1 MLFHKILDTTQQG
14 VDMLKSALMS
24 LAIIISAMPAMNAYS
39 ATSQEL
45 FSEPK
50 EVKETKNE
58 LRHFTPVQLITAI
71 DDKNIQSKEVK
82 GKLTRTN
89 YELPP
94 SYTPAHLINNYKN
107 QLKALNAEII
117 FECEQASCGSEEKL
131 GKFIKPLYTI
141 SKSSPSLITA
151 YITLP
156 KKQVHVSI
164 YAAGWQRATNVEI
177 DIIEVIDE
185 PLDLVT
191 TNQSYLSQEVSE
203 IAVTDNSK
211 KDEKNSADHPMLTRI
226 PGAYIDEYTTHSFGQ
241 IAVLIG
247 KNGKKFETKM
257 LDGKITDIGYNLPRT
272 YSEYEINANYQNAL
286 TRLGFKEVYACTGE
300 LCGRKT
306 EMYNALKLLMSNGR
320 DDSQFYRL
328 YKLDRPEGNVYVMVY
343 VIGFVGNL
351 AAEIRIIE
359 ETTLNNNRVGID
371 LQGLTDEIAKTGHV
385 ALDGLLFKYDS
396 DELLPEAYAI
406 VEVVAQYLQTHPKQL
421 FYVVGHS
428 DDQGSQAYNQTLS
441 EKRATAIKTRL
452 IKQFSISAQQVEA
465 KGVGEYSPIAN
476 NLDEAGQK
484 QNRRVELVIRS
495 DNK

>member
-1 MLFHKILDTTQQG
+1 
-14 VDMLKSALMS
+14 MLKPALMS
-24 LAIIISAMPAMNAYS
+24 LTIIMATIPAMNAYS
-39 ATSQEL
+39 ATSQAL

-58 LRHFTPVQLITAI
+58 LRHFTPVQLITSI
-71 DDKNIQSKEVK
+71 DDKNIQSKEIK

-107 QLKALNAEII
+107 QFKTLNASIL
-117 FECEQASCGSEEKL
+117 FECEQTSCGNEDRL
-131 GKFIKPLYTI
+131 HRFLKPLNTT
-141 SKSSPSLITA
+141 SKKSPALITA

-156 KKQVHVSI
+156 KKQIYVSI
-164 YAAGWQRATNVEI
+164 YAASWARYTNLEI
-177 DIIEVIDE
+177 DIIEVLDE

-226 PGAYIDEYTTHSFGQ
+226 PGAYIDEYTSHSFGQ
-241 IAVLIG
+241 TVVLIG

-257 LDGKITDIGYNLPRT
+257 LDGKITDIGYVLPRT

-286 TRLGFKEVYACTGE
+286 TKLGFNEVYACTAE
-300 LCGRKT
+300 RCGRKT
-306 EMYNALKLLMSNGR
+306 EMYDALKLLMSNGM

-343 VIGFVGNL
+343 VIGYDRRL
-351 AAEIRIIE
+351 SAEVRIIE

-396 DELLPEAYAI
+396 DELLPEAYPI

-441 EKRATAIKTRL
+441 EKRAAAIKTRL
-452 IKQFSISAQQVEA
+452 IKQFSIAAQQVEA

>member
-1 MLFHKILDTTQQG
+1 
-14 VDMLKSALMS
+14 MLKSALIS
-24 LAIIISAMPAMNAYS
+24 LAVVMAAMPAMNAYS
-39 ATSQEL
+39 ATTQEL

-50 EVKETKNE
+50 DIKEVESE
-58 LRHFTPVQLITAI
+58 LRHFTPVQLITSI
-71 DDKNIQSKEVK
+71 EDKNILSKEVK
-82 GKLTRTN
+82 GKLIRTN

-107 QLKALNAEII
+107 QLNALNAEIL
-117 FECEQASCGSEEKL
+117 FECEQASCGNERKL
-131 GKFIKPLYTI
+131 SSFISPLKNV
-141 SKSSPSLITA
+141 SSSSPSLITA
-151 YITLP
+151 HITLP
-156 KKQVHVSI
+156 KKQVYISI
-164 YAAGWQRATNVEI
+164 YAISWQGATNLEL

-191 TNQSYLSQEVSE
+191 ANQSYLSQEVSE
-203 IAVTDNSK
+203 IAVKDNSD

-226 PGAYIDEYTTHSFGQ
+226 PGAHINTYITHGFNQTT
-241 IAVLIG
+241 VLVG
-247 KNGKKFETKM
+247 DNYKTQE
-257 LDGKITDIGYNLPRT
+257 LEGKITDIAYELPRT
-272 YSEYEINANYQNAL
+272 YSEYEIDANYQQAL
-286 TRLGFKEVYACTGE
+286 TKLGFNEVYVCSGKQ
-300 LCGRKT
+300 CGD
-306 EMYNALKLLMSNGR
+306 ESKLIDKISLISPIGFEEN
-320 DDSQFYRL
+320 QFYRL
-328 YKLDRPEGNVYVMVY
+328 FKLEQTKGNVYAMVY
-343 VIGFVGNL
+343 VIGFPGRLSAQV
-351 AAEIRIIE
+351 RIIE
-359 ETTLNNNRVGID
+359 ETTLNNDRVGID

-396 DELLPEAYAI
+396 DELLPEAYPI
-406 VEVVAQYLQTHPKQL
+406 VEIVAQYLQTHPKQL

-476 NLDEAGQK
+476 NFDDAGQK

>member
-14 VDMLKSALMS
+14 VDMLKPALMS
-24 LAIIISAMPAMNAYS
+24 LAVIMAMMPAMNAYS

-50 EVKETKNE
+50 EVKDTKSE

-71 DDKNIQSKEVK
+71 DDQNIQSKEVK
-82 GKLTRTN
+82 GKLIRTN
-89 YELPP
+89 YELLP

-117 FECEQASCGSEEKL
+117 FECEQASCGHERKL
-131 GKFIKPLYTI
+131 SSFISPLINI
-141 SKSSPSLITA
+141 SSSSPSLITA
-151 YITLP
+151 HITLP
-156 KKQVHVSI
+156 KKQVYVSI
-164 YAAGWQRATNVEI
+164 YAISWQNATNLEL
-177 DIIEVIDE
+177 DIIEVIAE
-185 PLDLVT
+185 PLDLVA
-191 TNQSYLSQEVSE
+191 TNQGYLSQAVSE
-203 IAVTDNSK
+203 ITVKDNSD
-211 KDEKNSADHPMLTRI
+211 KDTKNSADHPMLSRI
-226 PGAYIDEYTTHSFGQ
+226 PGAYIQKYITHGFNQAS
-241 IAVLIG
+241 VLVGDNYKTLELEG
-247 KNGKKFETKM
+247 KV
-257 LDGKITDIGYNLPRT
+257 TDIAYILPRT
-272 YSEYEINANYQNAL
+272 YSEFEIDANYHNAL
-286 TRLGFKEVYACTGE
+286 TKLGFSEVYTCLGKACGNEDTLE
-300 LCGRKT
+300 TKIALQSAIGR
-306 EMYNALKLLMSNGR
+306 EEN
-320 DDSQFYRL
+320 QFYRL
-328 YKLDRPEGNVYVMVY
+328 YKLDRAEGNVYAMVY
-343 VIGFVGNL
+343 VIGFSGQL
-351 AAEIRIIE
+351 SAEIRIIE

-396 DELLPEAYAI
+396 DELLPEAYPI

-452 IKQFSISAQQVEA
+452 IKQFSIAAQQVEA

-495 DNK
+495 DSK

>member
-14 VDMLKSALMS
+14 VDMLKPALMS
-24 LAIIISAMPAMNAYS
+24 LAIIIAAMPAMNAYS

-50 EVKETKNE
+50 EVKDTKNE

-107 QLKALNAEII
+107 QLNALNAEII
-117 FECEQASCGSEEKL
+117 FECEQASCGSEDKL
-131 GKFIKPLYTI
+131 QQFIKPLETN
-141 SKSSPSLITA
+141 SRKSPSVLTAKITS
-151 YITLP
+151 P
-156 KKQVHVSI
+156 KKQIYVSI
-164 YAAGWQRATNVEI
+164 YAASWARYTNLEL
-177 DIIEVIDE
+177 DIIEVTDE

-191 TNQSYLSQEVSE
+191 TNQGYLSQEVSD
-203 IAVTDNSK
+203 IAVNDNSN

-226 PGAYIDEYTTHSFGQ
+226 PGAYINEYTSHSFGQ

-257 LDGKITDIGYNLPRT
+257 LDGKITDIGYVLPRT

-286 TRLGFKEVYACTGE
+286 TKLGFNEVYACTGKQ
-300 LCGRKT
+300 CGKKT
-306 EMYNALKLLMSNGR
+306 EMYDALKLLMSNGM

-343 VIGFVGNL
+343 VIGYYGQL
-351 AAEIRIIE
+351 SAEIRIIE
-359 ETTLNNNRVGID
+359 ETTLNNNRVDID

-396 DELLPEAYAI
+396 DELLPEAYPI

>member
-1 MLFHKILDTTQQG
+1 
-14 VDMLKSALMS
+14 MS
-24 LAIIISAMPAMNAYS
+24 LAVIMAMMPAMNALS

-50 EVKETKNE
+50 EVKDTKSE

-71 DDKNIQSKEVK
+71 DDQNIQSKEVK

-117 FECEQASCGSEEKL
+117 FECEQATCGHERKL
-131 GKFIKPLYTI
+131 SSFISPLTNI
-141 SKSSPSLITA
+141 SSSLPSLITA
-151 YITLP
+151 HITLP
-156 KKQVHVSI
+156 QKQVYVSI
-164 YAAGWQRATNVEI
+164 YAIGWQNATNLEL

-191 TNQSYLSQEVSE
+191 TNQGYLSQAVSE
-203 IAVTDNSK
+203 ITVKDNSD
-211 KDEKNSADHPMLTRI
+211 KDAKNSADHPMLSRV
-226 PGAYIDEYTTHSFGQ
+226 PGAYIQEYITHGFNQ
-241 IAVLIG
+241 TIVLAGDNDKTLELEG
-247 KNGKKFETKM
+247 KV
-257 LDGKITDIGYNLPRT
+257 TDISYLLPRT
-272 YSEYEINANYQNAL
+272 YSEFEIDANYLHAL
-286 TRLGFKEVYACTGE
+286 TKLGFTEVYNCIGKT
-300 LCGRKT
+300 CGDEDKLKT
-306 EMYNALKLLMSNGR
+306 KIALHSAIGSEE
-320 DDSQFYRL
+320 SQFYRL
-328 YKLDRPEGNVYVMVY
+328 YKLDRAEGVGDVYAMVY
-343 VIGFVGNL
+343 VIGFSGRL
-351 AAEIRIIE
+351 SAEIRIIE

-371 LQGLTDEIAKTGHV
+371 LQGLTDEITKTGHV

-396 DELLPEAYAI
+396 DELLPEAYPI

-441 EKRATAIKTRL
+441 EKRATAIKNRL
-452 IKQFSISAQQVEA
+452 IKQFSIAAQQVEA

-476 NLDEAGQK
+476 NLDKAGQQ

>member
-1 MLFHKILDTTQQG
+1 
-14 VDMLKSALMS
+14 MLKPALMS

-39 ATSQEL
+39 ATTHEL

-50 EVKETKNE
+50 EVKKTENE
-58 LRHFTPVQLITAI
+58 LRHFTPVQLITSI
-71 DDKNIQSKEVK
+71 EDKKIFSKEVK

-107 QLKALNAEII
+107 QLNALNAEIL
-117 FECEQASCGSEEKL
+117 FECEQASCGDEDKL
-131 GKFIKPLYTI
+131 QQFIKPLETN
-141 SKSSPSLITA
+141 SRKSPSVLTAKITS
-151 YITLP
+151 P
-156 KKQVHVSI
+156 KKQVYVSI
-164 YAAGWQRATNVEI
+164 YAASWARYTNLEL
-177 DIIEVIDE
+177 DIVEVIDE

-191 TNQSYLSQEVSE
+191 TNQGYLSQEVSE
-203 IAVTDNSK
+203 IAVKDNSN

-226 PGAYIDEYTTHSFGQ
+226 PGAYIDEYTTHSFGE
-241 IAVLIG
+241 IAVLVG
-247 KNGKKFETKM
+247 KNGSKLETLI
-257 LDGKITDIGYNLPRT
+257 LDGKITDIGYVLPRT
-272 YSEYEINANYQNAL
+272 YSEYEINANYQHAL
-286 TRLGFKEVYACTGE
+286 NKLGFNEVYACTGKQ
-300 LCGRKT
+300 CGKKT
-306 EMYNALKLLMSNGR
+306 EMYDALKLLMSNGM

-328 YKLDRPEGNVYVMVY
+328 YKLERPEGNVYVMVY
-343 VIGFVGNL
+343 VIGYSSRL
-351 AAEIRIIE
+351 SAEVRIIE
-359 ETTLNNNRVGID
+359 ETTLNNDRVGID

-396 DELLPEAYAI
+396 DELLPEAYPI
-406 VEVVAQYLQTHPKQL
+406 VELVAQYLQTHPKQL

-441 EKRATAIKTRL
+441 EKRATAIKSRL

-476 NLDEAGQK
+476 NFDDAGQK

>member
-1 MLFHKILDTTQQG
+1 
-14 VDMLKSALMS
+14 MS
-24 LAIIISAMPAMNAYS
+24 LAVIMATMPAMNAFS
-39 ATSQEL
+39 ATTQEL

-50 EVKETKNE
+50 EVKDTKSE

-71 DDKNIQSKEVK
+71 DGKNILSKEMK
-82 GKLTRTN
+82 GKLIRTN
-89 YELPP
+89 YKLSP
-94 SYTPAHLINNYKN
+94 SYTPAHLINNYKK
-107 QLKALNAEII
+107 QLNALNAEII
-117 FECEQASCGSEEKL
+117 FECEQATCGKEDRLHSFL
-131 GKFIKPLYTI
+131 KPLDTI
-141 SKSSPSLITA
+141 SKKSPALITA

-156 KKQVHVSI
+156 KKQVYVSL
-164 YAAGWQRATNVEI
+164 YAAGWQNATNVEL
-177 DIIEVIDE
+177 DIIEIIDE

-191 TNQSYLSQEVSE
+191 TNQGYLSEKVSE

-211 KDEKNSADHPMLTRI
+211 KDEDNSADHPMLTRI
-226 PGAYIDEYTTHSFGQ
+226 PGAYIAKYTTHSFGQ

-247 KNGKKFETKM
+247 KNGKKLETKV
-257 LDGKITDIGYNLPRT
+257 LDGKITDIGYRLPRT
-272 YSEYEINANYQNAL
+272 YSEYEVNANYQNAL
-286 TRLGFKEVYACTGE
+286 TKLGFSEVFACTGKQ
-300 LCGRKT
+300 CGKKT
-306 EMYNALKLLMSNGR
+306 EMYNALTLLMSNGI

-343 VIGFVGNL
+343 VIGYVGAL
-351 AAEIRIIE
+351 YAEIRIIE

-396 DELLPEAYAI
+396 DELLPEAYPI

-441 EKRATAIKTRL
+441 EKRAIAIKTRL
-452 IKQFSISAQQVEA
+452 IKQFSIAAQQVEA

-484 QNRRVELVIRS
+484 LNRRVELVIRS
-495 DNK
+495 DSK

>member
-14 VDMLKSALMS
+14 VEMLKPVLMS
-24 LAIIISAMPAMNAYS
+24 LAVTIAVMPAMNAYS

-50 EVKETKNE
+50 EVKDTKNE

-117 FECEQASCGSEEKL
+117 FECEQASCGDERKL
-131 GKFIKPLYTI
+131 SSFISPLTNI
-141 SKSSPSLITA
+141 SSSLPSLITA
-151 YITLP
+151 HITLP
-156 KKQVHVSI
+156 KKQVYVSI
-164 YAAGWQRATNVEI
+164 YAISWQNATNLEL
-177 DIIEVIDE
+177 DIIEVIAE
-185 PLDLVT
+185 PLDLVA
-191 TNQSYLSQEVSE
+191 TNQSYLSQAVSE
-203 IAVTDNSK
+203 ITVKDNSD
-211 KDEKNSADHPMLTRI
+211 KDTKNSADHPMLSRVA
-226 PGAYIDEYTTHSFGQ
+226 GAYIQEYMTHGFNQ
-241 IAVLIG
+241 TMVLAGDNYKTLELEG
-247 KNGKKFETKM
+247 KV
-257 LDGKITDIGYNLPRT
+257 TDITYILPRT
-272 YSEYEINANYQNAL
+272 YSEFEIDANYHNAL
-286 TRLGFKEVYACTGE
+286 TKLGFTEVYTCLGKE
-300 LCGRKT
+300 CGNEDTLETKI
-306 EMYNALKLLMSNGR
+306 ALHSAIGR
-320 DDSQFYRL
+320 EENQFYRL
-328 YKLDRPEGNVYVMVY
+328 YKLERAEGNVYAMVY
-343 VIGFVGNL
+343 VIGFSGRL
-351 AAEIRIIE
+351 SAEIRIIE
-359 ETTLNNNRVGID
+359 ETILNNNRVGID

-396 DELLPEAYAI
+396 DELLPEAYPI

>member
-1 MLFHKILDTTQQG
+1 
-14 VDMLKSALMS
+14 MLKPVL
-24 LAIIISAMPAMNAYS
+24 ISFAVIMTTMPAMNAYS
-39 ATSQEL
+39 ATTQEL

-50 EVKETKNE
+50 DVKEVKNE
-58 LRHFTPVQLITAI
+58 LRHFTPVQLITSI
-71 DDKNIQSKEVK
+71 EDNKILSKEVK
-82 GKLTRTN
+82 GKLIRTN

-107 QLKALNAEII
+107 QLKALNTNIL
-117 FECEQASCGSEEKL
+117 FECEQESCGSEEKL
-131 GKFIKPLYTI
+131 AKFIKPLYTI

-156 KKQVHVSI
+156 KKQVYVSI
-164 YAAGWQRATNVEI
+164 YAAGWQRATSVEI
-177 DIIEVIDE
+177 DIIEVIEE

-191 TNQSYLSQEVSE
+191 TDQNYLSQEVSE
-203 IAVTDNSK
+203 ITVKDNSQ
-211 KDEKNSADHPMLTRI
+211 KDTKNSADHPMLSRI
-226 PGAYIDEYTTHSFGQ
+226 PGAFIQKYITHGFNQAS
-241 IAVLIG
+241 VLVG
-247 KNGKKFETKM
+247 DNYKTME
-257 LDGKITDIGYNLPRT
+257 LEGKITDIAYILPRT
-272 YSEYEINANYQNAL
+272 YSEFEIDTNYQHAL
-286 TRLGFKEVYACTGE
+286 TKLGFTEVYACLGNS
-300 LCGRKT
+300 CG
-306 EMYNALKLLMSNGR
+306 
-320 DDSQFYRL
+320 DDSKLERKIALLATIGFDENQFYRL
-328 YKLDRPEGNVYVMVY
+328 YKLDRAEGNVYAMVY
-343 VIGFVGNL
+343 VIGFPGQL
-351 AAEIRIIE
+351 SAEIRIIE

-396 DELLPEAYAI
+396 DELLPEAYPI

-441 EKRATAIKTRL
+441 EKRATAIKSRL

-476 NLDEAGQK
+476 NLDENGQK

>member
-1 MLFHKILDTTQQG
+1 
-14 VDMLKSALMS
+14 MLKPVL
-24 LAIIISAMPAMNAYS
+24 ISFAVIMTAMPAMNAYS
-39 ATSQEL
+39 ATTQEL

-50 EVKETKNE
+50 DVKEVKNE
-58 LRHFTPVQLITAI
+58 LRHFTPVQLITSI
-71 DDKNIQSKEVK
+71 EDNKIISKEVK
-82 GKLTRTN
+82 GKLIRTN

-107 QLKALNAEII
+107 QLNALNTNIL
-117 FECEQASCGSEEKL
+117 FECEQASCGNEDKL
-131 GKFIKPLYTI
+131 VKFIKPLNDI
-141 SKSSPSLITA
+141 SDGSPSLITA

-156 KKQVHVSI
+156 KKQVYVSI
-164 YAAGWQRATNVEI
+164 YAAGRKRATNLEI
-177 DIIEVIDE
+177 DIIEVIEE

-191 TNQSYLSQEVSE
+191 TDQNYLSQEVSE
-203 IAVTDNSK
+203 ITVKDNSQ
-211 KDEKNSADHPMLTRI
+211 KDTKNSADHPMLSRI
-226 PGAYIDEYTTHSFGQ
+226 PGAYIQKYITHGFNQAS
-241 IAVLIG
+241 VLVG
-247 KNGKKFETKM
+247 DNYKTME
-257 LDGKITDIGYNLPRT
+257 LEGKITDIAYILPRT
-272 YSEYEINANYQNAL
+272 YSEFEIDTNYQHAL
-286 TRLGFKEVYACTGE
+286 TKLGFTEVYACLGNS
-300 LCGRKT
+300 CG
-306 EMYNALKLLMSNGR
+306 
-320 DDSQFYRL
+320 DDSKLERKIALLATIGFDENQFYRL
-328 YKLDRPEGNVYVMVY
+328 YKLDRAEGNVYAMVY
-343 VIGFVGNL
+343 VIGFPGQL
-351 AAEIRIIE
+351 SAEIRIIE

-396 DELLPEAYAI
+396 DELLPEAYPI

-476 NLDEAGQK
+476 NLDENGQK

>member
-1 MLFHKILDTTQQG
+1 LDTLFQQG
-14 VDMLKSALMS
+14 VDMLKPVL
-24 LAIIISAMPAMNAYS
+24 ISFAVIMTAMPAMNAYA
-39 ATSQEL
+39 ATTQEL

-50 EVKETKNE
+50 DVKEVKNE
-58 LRHFTPVQLITAI
+58 LRHFTPVQLITSI
-71 DDKNIQSKEVK
+71 EDNKILSKEVK
-82 GKLTRTN
+82 GKLIRTN

-107 QLKALNAEII
+107 QLKALNTNIL
-117 FECEQASCGSEEKL
+117 FECEQASCGNEDKL
-131 GKFIKPLYTI
+131 VKFIKPLNDI
-141 SKSSPSLITA
+141 SDGSPSLITA

-156 KKQVHVSI
+156 KKQVYVSI
-164 YAAGWQRATNVEI
+164 YAAGRKRATNLEI
-177 DIIEVIDE
+177 DIIEVIEE

-191 TNQSYLSQEVSE
+191 TDQNYLSQEVSE
-203 IAVTDNSK
+203 ITVKDNSQ
-211 KDEKNSADHPMLTRI
+211 KDTKNSADHPMLSRI
-226 PGAYIDEYTTHSFGQ
+226 PGAYIQKYITHGFNQAS
-241 IAVLIG
+241 VLVG
-247 KNGKKFETKM
+247 DNYKTME
-257 LDGKITDIGYNLPRT
+257 LEGKITDIAYILPRT
-272 YSEYEINANYQNAL
+272 YSEFEIDTNYQHAL
-286 TRLGFKEVYACTGE
+286 TKLGFTEVYACLGNS
-300 LCGRKT
+300 CG
-306 EMYNALKLLMSNGR
+306 
-320 DDSQFYRL
+320 DDSKLERKIALLATIGFDENQFYRL
-328 YKLDRPEGNVYVMVY
+328 YKLDRAEGNVYAMVY
-343 VIGFVGNL
+343 VIGFPGQL
-351 AAEIRIIE
+351 SAEIRIIE

-396 DELLPEAYAI
+396 DELLPEAYPI

-441 EKRATAIKTRL
+441 EKRATAIKSRL

-476 NLDEAGQK
+476 NLDENGQK

>member
-1 MLFHKILDTTQQG
+1 
-14 VDMLKSALMS
+14 MLKPVL
-24 LAIIISAMPAMNAYS
+24 ISFAVIMTAMPAMNAYS
-39 ATSQEL
+39 ATTQEL

-50 EVKETKNE
+50 DVKEVKNE
-58 LRHFTPVQLITAI
+58 LRHFTPVQLITSI
-71 DDKNIQSKEVK
+71 EDNKILSKEVK
-82 GKLTRTN
+82 GKLIRTN

-94 SYTPAHLINNYKN
+94 SYMPAHLINNYKN
-107 QLKALNAEII
+107 QLKALNTNIL
-117 FECEQASCGSEEKL
+117 FECEQASCGNEDKL
-131 GKFIKPLYTI
+131 VKFIKPLNDI
-141 SKSSPSLITA
+141 SDGSPSLITA

-156 KKQVHVSI
+156 KKQVYVSI
-164 YAAGWQRATNVEI
+164 YAAGRKRATNLEI
-177 DIIEVIDE
+177 DIIEVIEE

-191 TNQSYLSQEVSE
+191 TDQNYLSQEVSE
-203 IAVTDNSK
+203 ITVKDNSQ
-211 KDEKNSADHPMLTRI
+211 KDTKNSADHPMLSRI
-226 PGAYIDEYTTHSFGQ
+226 PGAYIQKYITHGFNQAS
-241 IAVLIG
+241 VLVG
-247 KNGKKFETKM
+247 DNYKTME
-257 LDGKITDIGYNLPRT
+257 LEGKITDIAYILPRT
-272 YSEYEINANYQNAL
+272 YSEFEINTNYQHAL
-286 TRLGFKEVYACTGE
+286 TKLGFTEVYACLGNS
-300 LCGRKT
+300 CG
-306 EMYNALKLLMSNGR
+306 
-320 DDSQFYRL
+320 DDSKLERKIALLATIGFDENQFYRL
-328 YKLDRPEGNVYVMVY
+328 YKLDRAEGNVYAMVY
-343 VIGFVGNL
+343 VIGFPGQL
-351 AAEIRIIE
+351 SAEIRIIE

-396 DELLPEAYAI
+396 DELLPEAYPI

-476 NLDEAGQK
+476 NLDENGQK

>member
-1 MLFHKILDTTQQG
+1 
-14 VDMLKSALMS
+14 MLKPALMS
-24 LAIIISAMPAMNAYS
+24 LTIIMATIPAMNAYS
-39 ATSQEL
+39 ATSQAL

-58 LRHFTPVQLITAI
+58 LRHFTPVQLITSI
-71 DDKNIQSKEVK
+71 DDKNIQSKEIK
-82 GKLTRTN
+82 DKLTRTN

-107 QLKALNAEII
+107 QFKTLNASIL
-117 FECEQASCGSEEKL
+117 FECEQTSCGNEDRL
-131 GKFIKPLYTI
+131 HRFLKPLNTT
-141 SKSSPSLITA
+141 SKKSPALITA

-156 KKQVHVSI
+156 KKQIYVSI
-164 YAAGWQRATNVEI
+164 YAASWARYTNLEI
-177 DIIEVIDE
+177 DIIEVLDE

-191 TNQSYLSQEVSE
+191 TNQSYLSQEVSD

-226 PGAYIDEYTTHSFGQ
+226 PGAYIDEYTSHSFGQ
-241 IAVLIG
+241 TAVLIG

-257 LDGKITDIGYNLPRT
+257 LDGKITDIGYVLPRT

-286 TRLGFKEVYACTGE
+286 TKLGFNEVYACTAE

-306 EMYNALKLLMSNGR
+306 EMYDALKLLMSNGM

-343 VIGFVGNL
+343 VIGYDRRL
-351 AAEIRIIE
+351 SAEVRIIE

-396 DELLPEAYAI
+396 DELLPEAYPI

-452 IKQFSISAQQVEA
+452 IKQFSIAAQQVEA

>member
-1 MLFHKILDTTQQG
+1 
-14 VDMLKSALMS
+14 MLKPVL
-24 LAIIISAMPAMNAYS
+24 ISFAVIMTAMPAMNAYS
-39 ATSQEL
+39 ATTQEL

-50 EVKETKNE
+50 DVKEVKNE
-58 LRHFTPVQLITAI
+58 LRHFTPVQLITSI
-71 DDKNIQSKEVK
+71 EDNKIISKEVK
-82 GKLTRTN
+82 GKLIRTN

-107 QLKALNAEII
+107 QLKALNTNIL
-117 FECEQASCGSEEKL
+117 FECEQASCGNEDKL
-131 GKFIKPLYTI
+131 VKFIKPLNDI
-141 SKSSPSLITA
+141 SDGSPSLITA

-156 KKQVHVSI
+156 KKQVYVSI
-164 YAAGWQRATNVEI
+164 YAAGRKRATNLEI
-177 DIIEVIDE
+177 DIIEVIEE

-191 TNQSYLSQEVSE
+191 TDQNYLSQEVSE
-203 IAVTDNSK
+203 ITVKDNSQ
-211 KDEKNSADHPMLTRI
+211 KDTKNSADHPMLSRI
-226 PGAYIDEYTTHSFGQ
+226 PGAYIQKYITHGFNQAS
-241 IAVLIG
+241 VLVG
-247 KNGKKFETKM
+247 DNYKTME
-257 LDGKITDIGYNLPRT
+257 LEGKITDIAYILPRT
-272 YSEYEINANYQNAL
+272 YSEFEINTNYQHAL
-286 TRLGFKEVYACTGE
+286 TKLGFTEVYACLGNS
-300 LCGRKT
+300 CG
-306 EMYNALKLLMSNGR
+306 
-320 DDSQFYRL
+320 DDSKLERKIALLATIGFDENQFYRL
-328 YKLDRPEGNVYVMVY
+328 YKLDRAEGNVYAMVY
-343 VIGFVGNL
+343 VIGFPGQL
-351 AAEIRIIE
+351 SAEIRIIE

-396 DELLPEAYAI
+396 DELLPEAYPI

-476 NLDEAGQK
+476 NLDENGQK

>member
-1 MLFHKILDTTQQG
+1 
-14 VDMLKSALMS
+14 MLKPVL
-24 LAIIISAMPAMNAYS
+24 ISFAVIMTTMPAMNAYS
-39 ATSQEL
+39 ATTQEL

-50 EVKETKNE
+50 DVKEVKNE
-58 LRHFTPVQLITAI
+58 LRHFTPVQLITSI
-71 DDKNIQSKEVK
+71 EDKKILSKEVK
-82 GKLTRTN
+82 GKLIRTN

-107 QLKALNAEII
+107 QLKALNTNIL
-117 FECEQASCGSEEKL
+117 FECEQASCGNEDKL
-131 GKFIKPLYTI
+131 VKFIKPLNDI
-141 SKSSPSLITA
+141 SDGSPSLITA

-156 KKQVHVSI
+156 KKQVYVSI
-164 YAAGWQRATNVEI
+164 YAAGRKRATNLEI
-177 DIIEVIDE
+177 DIIEVIEE

-191 TNQSYLSQEVSE
+191 TDQNYLSQEVSE
-203 IAVTDNSK
+203 ITVKDNSQ
-211 KDEKNSADHPMLTRI
+211 KDTKNSADHPMLSRI
-226 PGAYIDEYTTHSFGQ
+226 PGAYIQKYITHGFNQAS
-241 IAVLIG
+241 VLVG
-247 KNGKKFETKM
+247 DNYKTME
-257 LDGKITDIGYNLPRT
+257 LEGKITDIAYILPRT
-272 YSEYEINANYQNAL
+272 YSEFEIDTNYQHAL
-286 TRLGFKEVYACTGE
+286 TKLGFTEVYACLGNS
-300 LCGRKT
+300 CG
-306 EMYNALKLLMSNGR
+306 
-320 DDSQFYRL
+320 DDSKLERKIALLATIGFDENQFYRL
-328 YKLDRPEGNVYVMVY
+328 YKLDRAEGNVYAMVY
-343 VIGFVGNL
+343 VIGFPGQL
-351 AAEIRIIE
+351 SAEIRIIE

-396 DELLPEAYAI
+396 DELLPEAYPI

-476 NLDEAGQK
+476 NLDENGQK